1 MHWIWE
7 VAGRTLG
14 KEMSIYPSLEA
25 KGSTTRQKKKMRNPV
40 FLSCGMRKWGV
51 VGEMVTL
58 VYCWWEY
65 KMMQLLWK
73 TAKYFFKKI
82 ENRVTIWSSN
92 STSGEL
98 KAGIL
103 RDTTI
108 PLFIAGSFA
117 GAKQWKQPKCVSQAE
132 WINKM
137 WSIPA
142 MDLKEP

>member
-1 MHWIWE
+1 MWKREIQSSW
-7 VAGRTLG
+7 V
-14 KEMSIYPSLEA
+14 
-25 KGSTTRQKKKMRNPV
+25 V
-40 FLSCGMRKWGV
+40 VWGGEGI
-51 VGEMVTL
+51 VGEIVTL
-58 VYCWWEY
+58 VYCWWEC

-82 ENRVTIWSSN
+82 KNRFTIWSSN

-103 RDTTI
+103 RDISI

-117 GAKQWKQPKCVSQAE
+117 GAKQWKQPRCASQAE
-132 WINKM
+132 WMNQL

-142 MDLKEP
+142 MDYYSALKRKGILTHAYEHGWTMKPLC